1 MLKKN
6 QIFTV
11 TAERLDSQMNAVAH
25 IDGQT
30 VFVPS
35 LLPGEAA
42 EIRIVKAEKR
52 YAFARVERRE
62 TDSPVRQT
70 PPCPFYARCGGCTGM
85 HMRYEETLRA
95 KAQTVQD
102 ALKRIGGIDMEVPLP
117 LGMAE
122 PFHYRNKIAM
132 PVADI
137 HGAPQAGYYRPR
149 THELVPIDHCMLA
162 AAPSDE
168 AVRAVIGW
176 MREFGVPAYHE
187 STGEGLIRHVVT
199 RVNRR
204 GKAMVTLATAAPAIP
219 HVQSLCDRL
228 MALPGVVSV
237 CQTVNPHGDNVILG
251 REYTVLAG
259 DRLLTDE
266 LCGLTY
272 QLSPLSFF
280 QVNPSQ
286 TERLYETA
294 LRMADLR
301 PEDRVADLY
310 CGAGTISLLAAR
322 HAAHVTGIEVVPQ
335 AVNDAWENAR
345 RNGVSNVNFL
355 CGPAESLLPG
365 LVRDGLRPDV
375 VLLDPP
381 RKGSEPAVLDAIASV
396 SPRRIVYVSCDPATL
411 ARDLKHLCA
420 AGYAPQQVQPVD
432 MFAWTSHV
440 ESVVKLTRAGL

>member
-30 VFVPS
+30 VFVPG

-62 TDSPVRQT
+62 TDSPVRQA
-70 PPCPFYARCGGCTGM
+70 PQCPFYARCGGCTGM

-117 LGMAE
+117 LGMTE

-137 HGAPQAGYYRPR
+137 QGTPQAGYYRPR

-237 CQTVNPHGDNVILG
+237 CQTVNSHDDNVILG

-335 AVNDAWENAR
+335 AVDDAWENAR
-345 RNGVSNVNFL
+345 RNGVGNVDFL

-420 AGYAPQQVQPVD
+420 AGYAPRQVQPVD